1 MNNTEEVLDFNKM
14 NQELFFM
21 RINIIYQNI
30 NNL

>member
-1 MNNTEEVLDFNKM
+1 MNNTEEVLDFHKM